1 MYSSRPALADG
12 ATIGAASTRPKP
24 AALVVFLENVGHVQG
39 VPLPKW
45 ATNAIDFLT
54 EEYAKL
60 LLRIYGAYRRYER
73 VIILEDALATGP
85 RLVAALVEASRDG
98 QVDLLLLVH
107 GHPETLVGHRGQ
119 VWVGPETFK
128 PLLAAYR
135 ADPTLLNL
143 RMVFGLNCFGVS
155 LAPTWL
161 ALGAQATNG
170 TCGVNWLPEPSL
182 SVFLRNWLGGQPFSV
197 AVQRSHEMALR
208 WGMRIWRPSGE
219 GKDHPYIAGS
229 RQAIFGVRDVT
240 VNS

>member
-1 MYSSRPALADG
+1 MHTPQPALAEV
-12 ATIGAASTRPKP
+12 TTSGAASMRPKP

-39 VPLPKW
+39 MPLPKW
-45 ATNAIDFLT
+45 ATNVIDFVT

-60 LLRIYGAYRRYER
+60 LLRIFGAHRRYDR

-85 RLVAALVEASRDG
+85 RLVEALVEASRG
-98 QVDLLLLVH
+98 HQVDLLLLVH
-107 GHPETLVGHRGQ
+107 GHPETLVGHQGK

-161 ALGAQATNG
+161 AMGAQATNG
-170 TCGVNWLPEPSL
+170 ACGVNWLPEPSL
-182 SVFLRNWLGGQPFSV
+182 SVFLQNWLGGQPFSV
-197 AVQRSHEMALR
+197 AVQRSHAMALQ
-208 WGMRIWRPSGE
+208 WGVRIWRPSGE

-240 VNS
+240 IHS